1 MRSPV
6 WRAPR
11 VRGAL
16 AATVL
21 IGLAGVGVG
30 LRGQGLDDQWTV
42 PPNAARR
49 LNPLVNRSETE
60 AGGRKLFQQRC
71 ATCHGKDGRGSSKA
85 PDLTRAEVQLQ
96 TDGALFWKIS
106 GGNPR
111 LGMPTFSF
119 LPEAQRWQL
128 VLHLRVLA
136 MADDAN
142 RTGSSMR

>member
-1 MRSPV
+1 MRAPV
-6 WRAPR
+6 WRALAVGR
-11 VRGAL
+11 AL
-16 AATVL
+16 AAIVL

-42 PPNAARR
+42 PPDAARR
-49 LNPLVNRSETE
+49 VNPLIDRSETE

-85 PDLTRAEVQLQ
+85 PNLTRAEVQLQ

-106 GGNPR
+106 GGNAR
-111 LGMPTFSF
+111 HGMPTFSF

-136 MADDAN
+136 MADETN
-142 RTGSSMR
+142 RP